1 MKLKKNAEEMLK
13 IGEKTAM
20 CCHWQ
25 HIASHRV
32 TSNSDDGLT

>member
-1 MKLKKNAEEMLK
+1 MELKKNAGEMLK
-13 IGEKTAM
+13 IREKTAM
-20 CCHWQ
+20 CYRLQ